1 MAQQGLSVDAEIVNI
16 MKQMVQPA
24 DSTTP
29 NGKLSKEEK
38 SYLPKGTLA
47 RVRDLYQ
54 SKPDSKGKV
63 SWTTA
68 YPDDLEDP
76 PENADAAQ
84 YALVVRHAKCY
95 DGRRK
100 LQIVSMVIQ
109 SPLLKKVL
117 GSVFDKYPGVTTNLE
132 RLEFHAPFKPF
143 VHRWEKLIEA
153 RANETD
159 PETKEHLEL
168 LWSVLEDELRTTISE
183 KRDLLSNGVITYQAV
198 WTIFEPGVLVYNN
211 NDGVDRAYALSDGS
225 YSCNPPIFNLN
236 VRSID
241 WDGEEFGHVGDS
253 LEIPAFAGTCPII
266 NLPAY
271 PLHYHPELKQIK
283 KSLIARGRL
292 FEAYKGYHF
301 KAYEGVCI
309 GYGPWGPTRFSV
321 NSRIIIDTY
330 AFNRFNPNRKVR
342 ATRIKTL
349 AMQPQVLSDEE
360 DDEDYDCYSDSDD
373 SSDDERDLVKPPAPV
388 TPASGE
394 PTEKGLSEDQ
404 LLICTDILRG
414 YSLKD
419 KKWMKFPIGG
429 VKEIEWNEQA
439 FDSLVA
445 PPEQKDLILAFAQ
458 TQAKNKD
465 CFDDVISGKG
475 RGIIMLLS
483 GPPGVG
489 KTLTAESV
497 AEVMKVPLFVM
508 SAGDLGTEPSEVESA
523 LSNILEMNTKWN
535 AILLLDE
542 ADVFLEARS
551 AHDLER
557 NKLVSIFLRL
567 LEYYEG
573 ILFLTTNRVENID
586 AAFESRI
593 HLSLQYED
601 LDFASRRHVWVTFL
615 ARIASVTSF
624 AEEELDRLAQRM
636 MNGRQ
641 IKNVLKTAQLLATK
655 KEAPLC
661 FAHIETV
668 LKLREAN
675 ALLKNGLTNGEA

>member
-1 MAQQGLSVDAEIVNI
+1 MAQQGAFIDKEIENI
-16 MKQMVQPA
+16 MEQMAQSASPKVA
-24 DSTTP
+24 
-29 NGKLSKEEK
+29 NGKPGEAKPAK
-38 SYLPKGTLA
+38 QYLPAGTLA
-47 RVRDLYQ
+47 RIRDLYQ
-54 SKPDSKGKV
+54 TKPDSNGNR

-68 YPDDLEDP
+68 YPDDLEEP

-84 YALVVRHAKCY
+84 YALLVRHTKCY

-100 LQIVSMVIQ
+100 LRVASMVIQ
-109 SPLLKKVL
+109 STLLKKVL
-117 GSVFDKYPGVTTNLE
+117 GKVFDKYPGVTASLE
-132 RLEFHAPFKPF
+132 RLEFSAPFKPF
-143 VHRWEKLIEA
+143 VHRWERLIEA

-168 LWSVLEDELRTTISE
+168 LWAVLEEELRDTISE

-198 WTIFEPGVLVYNN
+198 WTIFEPGVLVYSNE
-211 NDGVDRAYALSDGS
+211 DGVDRAYALSGGS
-225 YSCNPPIFNLN
+225 YACQPPHFDLN
-236 VRSID
+236 VRYID
-241 WDGEEFGHVGDS
+241 WDGEEFGYVS
-253 LEIPAFAGTCPII
+253 NCLEIPAFGGTCPITS
-266 NLPAY
+266 LPVF
-271 PLHYHPELKQIK
+271 PLHYHPELKQMK
-283 KSLIARGRL
+283 KSLTVRGRL
-292 FEAYKGYHF
+292 FEAYKGYSF
-301 KAYEGVCI
+301 RAYEGVCI

-321 NSRIIIDTY
+321 NSRVIIDTY

-342 ATRIKTL
+342 ISRIK
-349 AMQPQVLSDEE
+349 ASDMQPLGYSSDEF
-360 DDEDYDCYSDSDD
+360 DTDYDDYSDDD
-373 SSDDERDLVKPPAPV
+373 SDDERGLTKPPPV
-388 TPASGE
+388 PEQSADA
-394 PTEKGLSEDQ
+394 GLTDDQ
-404 LLICTDILRG
+404 LLICSDALRG

-458 TQAKNKD
+458 TQAMNKD
-465 CFDDVISGKG
+465 SFDDVISGKG

-601 LDFASRRHVWVTFL
+601 LDFDSRRHVWATFL
-615 ARIASVTSF
+615 ARAASAAPFTD
-624 AEEELDRLAQRM
+624 EELDRLAHRS

-661 FAHIETV
+661 FAHVDTV

-675 ALLKNGLTNGEA
+675 ALLKNGLTNGKA

>member
-1 MAQQGLSVDAEIVNI
+1 MNTQ
-16 MKQMVQPA
+16 
-24 DSTTP
+24 
-29 NGKLSKEEK
+29 
-38 SYLPKGTLA
+38 
-47 RVRDLYQ
+47 
-54 SKPDSKGKV
+54 
-63 SWTTA
+63 
-68 YPDDLEDP
+68 
-76 PENADAAQ
+76 AAT
-84 YALVVRHAKCY
+84 
-95 DGRRK
+95 
-100 LQIVSMVIQ
+100 
-109 SPLLKKVL
+109 
-117 GSVFDKYPGVTTNLE
+117 F
-132 RLEFHAPFKPF
+132 
-143 VHRWEKLIEA
+143 
-153 RANETD
+153 
-159 PETKEHLEL
+159 
-168 LWSVLEDELRTTISE
+168 
-183 KRDLLSNGVITYQAV
+183 
-198 WTIFEPGVLVYNN
+198 
-211 NDGVDRAYALSDGS
+211 
-225 YSCNPPIFNLN
+225 
-236 VRSID
+236 
-241 WDGEEFGHVGDS
+241 
-253 LEIPAFAGTCPII
+253 
-266 NLPAY
+266 
-271 PLHYHPELKQIK
+271 
-283 KSLIARGRL
+283 
-292 FEAYKGYHF
+292 
-301 KAYEGVCI
+301 
-309 GYGPWGPTRFSV
+309 
-321 NSRIIIDTY
+321 
-330 AFNRFNPNRKVR
+330 
-342 ATRIKTL
+342 
-349 AMQPQVLSDEE
+349 SDEE
-360 DDEDYDCYSDSDD
+360 YDTDYDDYCSDEDSDD
-373 SSDDERDLVKPPAPV
+373 DERGLVKPAAPV
-388 TPASGE
+388 VPEE
-394 PTEKGLSEDQ
+394 PTEPGLTEDQ
-404 LLICTDILRG
+404 LLVCTDVLRG

-445 PPEQKDLILAFAQ
+445 PPEQKDLILASAQ

-601 LDFASRRHVWVTFL
+601 LDFESRRHVWATFL
-615 ARIASVTSF
+615 ARIASVDPF
-624 AEEELDRLAQRM
+624 ADEQLDRLAQRS

-661 FAHIETV
+661 FAHVETV

-675 ALLKNGLTNGEA
+675 ALLKNGLTNGKA

>member
-1 MAQQGLSVDAEIVNI
+1 MARSSDPKADGGSPVDTKAGEATE
-16 MKQMVQPA
+16 KQ
-24 DSTTP
+24 
-29 NGKLSKEEK
+29 
-38 SYLPKGTLA
+38 YLPPGTLA
-47 RVRDLYQ
+47 RIRDLYQ
-54 SKPDSKGKV
+54 TKPDSKGKV
-63 SWTTA
+63 SWTTT
-68 YPDDLEDP
+68 YPDDLEEP
-76 PENADAAQ
+76 PENAEAAQ
-84 YALVVRHAKCY
+84 YALIVRHTKCY
-95 DGRRK
+95 DGRKK
-100 LQIVSMVIQ
+100 LSVASLVIQ
-109 SPLLKKVL
+109 SPLLKQVL
-117 GSVFDKYPGVTTNLE
+117 GKVFDKYPGVTTGLE
-132 RLEFHAPFKPF
+132 RLEFAAPLKPF
-143 VHRWEKLIEA
+143 IHRWERFIEA

-159 PETKEHLEL
+159 PETKRHVEL
-168 LWSVLEDELRTTISE
+168 LWTILEEELRDTIAQ

-198 WTIFEPGVLVYNN
+198 WTIFEPGVIVFNN
-211 NDGVDRAYALSDGS
+211 EDGADRAYALSDGS
-225 YSCNPPIFNLN
+225 YSCDPPQFNVA

-241 WDGEEFGHVGDS
+241 WDGERFGYVNSVLEVPYFSGTRPITS
-253 LEIPAFAGTCPII
+253 LPVH
-266 NLPAY
+266 
-271 PLHYHPELKQIK
+271 PLHYHPKLKQVK
-283 KSLIARGRL
+283 KNLVARGRL
-292 FEAYKGYHF
+292 FEAYKGFHF

-330 AFNRFNPNRKVR
+330 AFNRFNPNKKVR
-342 ATRIKTL
+342 VSRIKTDDP
-349 AMQPQVLSDEE
+349 QPLNSSDEF
-360 DDEDYDCYSDSDD
+360 DSDYDDDYSGDSDSEDGIGMTEPWPPIPQGASD
-373 SSDDERDLVKPPAPV
+373 SCL
-388 TPASGE
+388 GE
-394 PTEKGLSEDQ
+394 EQ
-404 LLICTDILRG
+404 FLICTDVLRG

-419 KKWMKFPIGG
+419 KKWMQFPIGG
-429 VKEIEWNEQA
+429 IREIEWNEGA

-458 TQAKNKD
+458 TQAKSKD

-508 SAGDLGTEPSEVESA
+508 SAGDLGTKPSEVESS

-601 LDFASRRHVWVTFL
+601 LDFASRRHVWSSFL
-615 ARIASVTSF
+615 GRIANTAPFEDADVDLL
-624 AEEELDRLAQRM
+624 AEQS

-655 KEAPLC
+655 QEAPLC
-661 FAHIETV
+661 FAHVNMVI
-668 LKLREAN
+668 KLREAN
-675 ALLKNGLTNGEA
+675 ALLKNGLTNGKA